1 MASGQFLGV
10 SLTDWASIAT
20 IAGTIVVIVGAVAAI
35 IRSIKPI
42 RQSLGR
48 RRFFGWLL
56 TRKDR
61 AQIALNA
68 QNEADKEKA
77 REAAMRAEKAAMRAN
92 LEFEL
97 RSDGMLAGVAELV
110 TRNKGPCEARNVW
123 IYGEL
128 SQSLWLDYEK
138 QNELRDGAYGLVIR
152 YKTISPG
159 TSLVE
164 EGLSIKQW
172 QIVGGLAR
180 WNLLTDWD
188 DDAGNHYNQSDEARK
203 QA

>member
-1 MASGQFLGV
+1 MASRQFLGV

-35 IRSIKPI
+35 IRGIKPI

-48 RRFFGWLL
+48 RRFFRWLL

-68 QNEADKEKA
+68 RNEADKERA
-77 REAAMRAEKAAMRAN
+77 REAAMRAD

-97 RSDGMLAGVAELV
+97 RSDGTLVGVAELV
-110 TRNKGPCEARNVW
+110 TRNKGPCEARNVS

-128 SQSLWLDYEK
+128 SQSFWWDYEQ
-138 QNELRDGAYGLVIR
+138 QNALRDGAYGLVIK
-152 YKTISPG
+152 YDTISPG
-159 TSLVE
+159 TPLVA
-164 EGLSIKQW
+164 EGVSIKQW

-180 WNLLTDWD
+180 WDLRIDWND
-188 DDAGNHYNQSDEARK
+188 DDGNHYNQAAEARRR
-203 QA
+203 A

>member
-10 SLTDWASIAT
+10 SLTNWASIAT
-20 IAGTIVVIVGAVAAI
+20 IAGTVVVVSGAVAAI
-35 IRSIKPI
+35 IRAIKPV

-48 RRFFGWLL
+48 RHFLRWLL

-61 AQIALNA
+61 AQFALNA
-68 QNEADKEKA
+68 QNEADENRA
-77 REAAMRAEKAAMRAN
+77 REAAKRAD
-92 LEFEL
+92 LEFKL
-97 RSDGMLAGVAELV
+97 RNDGVPSGYAQLV
-110 TRNKGPCEARNVW
+110 TRNRGPCEARNVS

-128 SQSLWLDYEK
+128 SPSFWWDYER
-138 QNELRDGAYGLVIR
+138 QNALRDGAYGLVIR
-152 YKTISPG
+152 YETISPG

-164 EGLSIKQW
+164 QGLNIRQW

-180 WNLLTDWD
+180 WDLRTDWD
-188 DDAGNHYNQSDEARK
+188 DNAGSHYNQADQARR

>member
-1 MASGQFLGV
+1 MASKQFLGV

-20 IAGTIVVIVGAVAAI
+20 IVGTIVVIVGAVAAI
-35 IRSIKPI
+35 IKAIKPI

-68 QNEADKEKA
+68 QNETEKT
-77 REAAMRAEKAAMRAN
+77 EAKKASMRAN

-97 RSDGMLAGVAELV
+97 QSGDSALKGVAELV
-110 TRNKGPCEARNVW
+110 TRNKGPSEARNVW

-128 SQSLWLDYEK
+128 SQSFYWDYER
-138 QNELRDGAYGLVIR
+138 QNALRDGAYGLVIN
-152 YKTISPG
+152 YETISPG
-159 TSLVE
+159 ASRVQD
-164 EGLSIKQW
+164 GVSIKQW

-180 WNLLTDWD
+180 WSLRTDWD
-188 DDAGNHYNQSDEARK
+188 DDDGHHYNQPDEAVRR
-203 QA
+203 A